1 MNIKNTKDILI
12 IIACLM
18 VVVFI
23 VDALNTKYN
32 IDDKAFICT
41 SPEVEK
47 SLLEIVTLE
56 INDELRKKGF
66 LIETSVIRE
75 NTSTELATPTVNGQS
90 KYSCNTSIDIKLKS
104 LPDNKKAQDSIAKLT
119 SKQINF
125 TKDLD
130 YTVTPNDLGT
140 QFWVESSKIIMS
152 DITNNIEKYKNESL
166 EQKELLSEVSNLNLT
181 ASVKNETFNIK
192 FNLEGD
198 DKTIIT
204 GDSIIHVEINDF
216 SIDEVQQK
224 HIKGDLIP
232 DNGKTWEITV
242 GQNVVFYDDPIRG
255 YAYRMYK

>member
-224 HIKGDLIP
+224 HIKGHLIP